1 VAARTAEVAGAS
13 REPALNLDAD
23 KPSRTYKNL
32 RLQYPKKNGETQGK
46 YRLRLTMVMR
56 KQAPPAQGSSRKV
69 FLKDA
74 GELDKMPA
82 QKAAVPW
89 AATRKK

>member
-1 VAARTAEVAGAS
+1 MAARTAEVAGAS
-13 REPALNLDAD
+13 REPVPNLNAD
-23 KPSRTYKNL
+23 KPSKTYKNL
-32 RLQYPKKNGETQGK
+32 RLQYPKKDGETQGK

-56 KQAPPAQGSSRKV
+56 KQTPPAQASSRKV

-74 GELDKMPA
+74 GELDKKPA
-82 QKAAVPW
+82 PKAAVPW